1 MALYSQPRPAFRS
14 LGPTSKEP
22 RASSK
27 EPQTGNK
34 GAFEMDMNDIGYY
47 LYMQGQEKGKE
58 EILTPSYHGK
68 DCRHNGEHEGFELAC
83 DECDFYLECF
93 PDWKELSQE

>member
-14 LGPTSKEP
+14 LGPISKEP

-34 GAFEMDMNDIGYY
+34 GAFRMCDNNHTP
-47 LYMQGQEKGKE
+47 GQERE
-58 EILTPSYHGK
+58 EVLTPSYHGK